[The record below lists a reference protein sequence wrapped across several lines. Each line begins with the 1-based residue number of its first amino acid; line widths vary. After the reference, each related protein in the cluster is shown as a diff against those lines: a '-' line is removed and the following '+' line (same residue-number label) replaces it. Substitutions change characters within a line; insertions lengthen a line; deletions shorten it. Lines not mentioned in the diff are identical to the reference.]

1 MSGPTRVHQSPS
13 AVRGLRRRWVALAT
27 ALAAL
32 VVLVPVLGQQKVDAA
47 TEVHL
52 VASADFGA
60 RAATDTVLTR
70 MAQLAPDAAL
80 AVGDLAYRD
89 AVPESAWCAYVKQ
102 RLGEGFPFELIAGN
116 HESLD
121 VADGAINNYSACLP
135 NQVPGVVGTY
145 GREYYMDMPK
155 GAPLVRV
162 INTSPTLT
170 FEDGKWIY
178 AQGDAHY
185 NWLSAAIDGGRAKGA
200 TWIVVTAHVPC
211 VSVGVY
217 NCPAN
222 RDFYNL
228 LLSKKVD
235 LVLHGHE
242 HAYMRTH
249 QLRNSV
255 PGCSTLTV
263 GSTDPDCIADA
274 DNAFTYGQGTV
285 FATVGT
291 GGTPLRDINPSDT
304 EAGYFAK
311 FSGLNVD
318 PTYGLLDI
326 RATESRLSA
335 EFVPTSGAG
344 MTDAFAIEVGP
355 PPPNVA
361 PVARITTSQDQ
372 LSVTADGST
381 SSDSDG
387 TIASY
392 AWDFG
397 DGASATGATPP
408 AHVYAAAG
416 TYTISLTVTDDD
428 GATNTATKDVTVTST
443 PPVTTLAQDQFE
455 RTVASG
461 WGSAPTGGAW
471 TTSPVTAT
479 SVSGG
484 KGRLTNAAGSGR
496 NAYLRAVSSAATD
509 LSMSLSSD
517 KVTTGGGLYISV
529 AGRSVLG
536 QGEYRAK
543 VRLRTDARAELYL
556 IRTSSTGAET
566 TLRPAVLVPGLTY
579 SPGSTI
585 RLRLEVSGTNP
596 TTIRARAWDAAAA
609 EPTTWLSSVTDTT
622 AGMQVPGSIGLFSYY
637 SSTATNAP
645 LVLSVDDLLAIT
657 P

>member
-1 MSGPTRVHQSPS
+1 
-13 AVRGLRRRWVALAT
+13 VARITTSQDQLSVT
-27 ALAAL
+27 ADGSTSSDSDGTIASYAWDF
-32 VVLVPVLGQQKVDAA
+32 GDG
-47 TEVHL
+47 
-52 VASADFGA
+52 ASATGVTPPA
-60 RAATDTVLTR
+60 HVYAAAGTYTISLTVTD
-70 MAQLAPDAAL
+70 D
-80 AVGDLAYRD
+80 
-89 AVPESAWCAYVKQ
+89 
-102 RLGEGFPFELIAGN
+102 
-116 HESLD
+116 
-121 VADGAINNYSACLP
+121 DGA
-135 NQVPGVVGTY
+135 T
-145 GREYYMDMPK
+145 
-155 GAPLVRV
+155 
-162 INTSPTLT
+162 NT
-170 FEDGKWIY
+170 
-178 AQGDAHY
+178 
-185 NWLSAAIDGGRAKGA
+185 A
-200 TWIVVTAHVPC
+200 TKDVTVTA
-211 VSVGVY
+211 
-217 NCPAN
+217 
-222 RDFYNL
+222 D
-228 LLSKKVD
+228 
-235 LVLHGHE
+235 
-242 HAYMRTH
+242 
-249 QLRNSV
+249 
-255 PGCSTLTV
+255 
-263 GSTDPDCIADA
+263 
-274 DNAFTYGQGTV
+274 
-285 FATVGT
+285 
-291 GGTPLRDINPSDT
+291 
-304 EAGYFAK
+304 
-311 FSGLNVD
+311 
-318 PTYGLLDI
+318 
-326 RATESRLSA
+326 
-335 EFVPTSGAG
+335 
-344 MTDAFAIEVGP
+344 

-397 DGASATGATPP
+397 DGASATGVTPP